1 MNKVIFLIFGYLTS
15 LLFPPY
21 FFFPF
26 GFIIFPFLCHYT
38 DYKQNNLKKNITF
51 TNIFLFSIGFFTNF
65 LFWIQNPFYV
75 FEDTKK
81 LFFLSFI
88 LIILLG
94 LIFTCIFLIIIKF
107 NKYLP
112 TIFKIPIIF
121 VLSEYIIANIFYG
134 FPWVSF
140 SLIVSSNEYCSF
152 ILKNFGTLITSYIVI
167 QLFCL
172 PYLFIKIDLYKFFLK
187 TFSLF
192 CLIPLILI
200 ILYHNFKHRDL
211 ALFEEKLNFQ
221 IIQLNHQNQALDNN
235 SIVKMD
241 TIISYIYKSNAE
253 LIIFAEN
260 NYPYLIDD
268 LKIDKIQ
275 SVLKRNQTV
284 IIGGTR
290 IEDSKYFNTFL
301 NITHDKVKY
310 FDKKILV
317 PFGEFLPFRDFIN
330 FFEPISG
337 LIDYQTGQT
346 QRIIK
351 LNSKINYIPIICY
364 EIIFYWKIVNNFNRN
379 SNFIINITND
389 SWFGNLLGPYQH
401 FYFSKIRAAEFNK
414 PIIRVSNNGISG
426 IVDNN
431 GKIIMTTN
439 LNTQHSSN
447 HSIYLNN
454 NINYFKTH
462 NVIKIYF
469 FILVFLSFLFNQKKN
484 EHR

>member
-1 MNKVIFLIFGYLTS
+1 MNKVTFLIFGYLTS

-21 FFFPF
+21 FFFPL

-51 TNIFLFSIGFFTNF
+51 TNIFLFSIGFLTNF

-75 FEDTKK
+75 FEDTKN

-140 SLIVSSNEYCSF
+140 SLIVSSNEFFSF
-152 ILKNFGTLITSYIVI
+152 ILKNFGTLITSYIII

-172 PYLFIKIDLYKFFLK
+172 PYLFIKIDLYKFFFK
-187 TFSLF
+187 TFSFF

-211 ALFEEKLNFQ
+211 VLFEEKLNFQ
-221 IIQLNHQNQALDNN
+221 IIQLNHQIQTFDNN
-235 SIVKMD
+235 SIAKMD

-253 LIIFAEN
+253 VIIFAEN

-275 SVLKRNQTV
+275 NILKKNQTV
-284 IIGGTR
+284 IIGGSR
-290 IEDSKYFNTFL
+290 IEDNKYFNTFL
-301 NITHDKVKY
+301 NIRHDKVKY

-317 PFGEFLPFRDFIN
+317 PFGEFLPFRDLIN

-337 LIDYQTGQT
+337 LIDYQVGQT

-364 EIIFYWKIVNNFNRN
+364 EIIFYWKIINNFNVN
-379 SNFIINITND
+379 TNFIINITND

-431 GKIIMTTN
+431 GKIIMTTK
-439 LNTQHSSN
+439 LNTEHSSN
-447 HSIYLNN
+447 HSINLNN
-454 NINYFKTH
+454 NINYFTTH
-462 NVIKIYF
+462 NVVKIYF
-469 FILVFLSFLFNQKKN
+469 FILVFISFLLNHKKN
-484 EHR
+484 ENR

>member
-1 MNKVIFLIFGYLTS
+1 
-15 LLFPPY
+15 
-21 FFFPF
+21 
-26 GFIIFPFLCHYT
+26 
-38 DYKQNNLKKNITF
+38 
-51 TNIFLFSIGFFTNF
+51 
-65 LFWIQNPFYV
+65 
-75 FEDTKK
+75 
-81 LFFLSFI
+81 
-88 LIILLG
+88 
-94 LIFTCIFLIIIKF
+94 
-107 NKYLP
+107 
-112 TIFKIPIIF
+112 
-121 VLSEYIIANIFYG
+121 
-134 FPWVSF
+134 
-140 SLIVSSNEYCSF
+140 
-152 ILKNFGTLITSYIVI
+152 
-167 QLFCL
+167 
-172 PYLFIKIDLYKFFLK
+172 
-187 TFSLF
+187 
-192 CLIPLILI
+192 
-200 ILYHNFKHRDL
+200 
-211 ALFEEKLNFQ
+211 
-221 IIQLNHQNQALDNN
+221 
-235 SIVKMD
+235 MD

-253 LIIFAEN
+253 VIIFAEN

-275 SVLKRNQTV
+275 SILQKNQTV
-284 IIGGTR
+284 IIGGSR

-337 LIDYQTGQT
+337 LIDYQAGQT

-364 EIIFYWKIVNNFNRN
+364 EIIFYWKIINNLNLN

-447 HSIYLNN
+447 HTIHLNN

-469 FILVFLSFLFNQKKN
+469 FILVFLSFLFNHKKN

>member
-1 MNKVIFLIFGYLTS
+1 M
-15 LLFPPY
+15 Y
-21 FFFPF
+21 FK
-26 GFIIFPFLCHYT
+26 I
-38 DYKQNNLKKNITF
+38 QKN
-51 TNIFLFSIGFFTNF
+51 
-65 LFWIQNPFYV
+65 Y
-75 FEDTKK
+75 
-81 LFFLSFI
+81 FLSFI
-88 LIILLG
+88 LIILLF
-94 LIFTCIFLIIIKF
+94 LIFTCIFLIIINF

-140 SLIVSSNEYCSF
+140 SLIVSSNEYFSF

-211 ALFEEKLNFQ
+211 ALFEEKLNFK
-221 IIQLNHQNQALDNN
+221 IIQLNHQNQTLDNN
-235 SIVKMD
+235 SIAKMD

-310 FDKKILV
+310 FDKK
-317 PFGEFLPFRDFIN
+317 FL
-330 FFEPISG
+330 
-337 LIDYQTGQT
+337 
-346 QRIIK
+346 
-351 LNSKINYIPIICY
+351 
-364 EIIFYWKIVNNFNRN
+364 
-379 SNFIINITND
+379 
-389 SWFGNLLGPYQH
+389 
-401 FYFSKIRAAEFNK
+401 
-414 PIIRVSNNGISG
+414 
-426 IVDNN
+426 
-431 GKIIMTTN
+431 
-439 LNTQHSSN
+439 
-447 HSIYLNN
+447 
-454 NINYFKTH
+454 
-462 NVIKIYF
+462 
-469 FILVFLSFLFNQKKN
+469 FLSENFTF
-484 EHR
+484 